1 LAALERRWVFEP
13 KEKYA
18 TSQTWKDS
26 AGGFCSWIWEL
37 AIWERVRTYKSARQ
51 PGCCGYGVD
60 AGINFFDVSPYY
72 GPTLAEERLG
82 QTLEGNR
89 QKVVL
94 ATKCG
99 RYGIEEFDFSAK
111 RIRLELEK
119 SLRRLRTDYVDLLQA
134 HDIEFASFDQIV
146 HEVIPAMRELQ
157 AEGKARYIGITG
169 YPIGL
174 LKRAAEKIQIDSIL
188 SYCRYNLMNTDMDAE
203 LVPFVEEREIGLIN
217 ASPMMMGVLTVKEAP
232 VWHPGS
238 EELKDAGRRAAM
250 VAAQHGANISTLALQ
265 FAIARTTVA
274 STLVG
279 MATAEQVKENLRS
292 IETKLDS
299 VLLSNIRAAIGNG
312 FPKTWMTG
320 LPENADPTE
329 DMFY

>member
-1 LAALERRWVFEP
+1 MQRRKLGKTALEVSVLGFGTSPFGNVFGHTDLRDNQG
-13 KEKYA
+13 A
-18 TSQTWKDS
+18 VD
-26 AGGFCSWIWEL
+26 A
-37 AIWERVRTYKSARQ
+37 AI
-51 PGCCGYGVD
+51 D

-72 GPTLAEERLG
+72 GLTLAEERLG

-89 QKVVL
+89 QKAVL

-99 RYGIEEFDFSAK
+99 RYGVEEFDFSAE

-134 HDIEFASFDQIV
+134 HDIEFASFDQVI
-146 HEVIPAMRELQ
+146 HEAIPAMRELQ

-174 LKRAAEKIQIDSIL
+174 LQRAAQNVQVDSIL
-188 SYCRYNLMNTDMDAE
+188 SYCRYNLINTDMDAE
-203 LVPFVEEREIGLIN
+203 LVPFVEERGIGLIN
-217 ASPMMMGVLTVKEAP
+217 ASPLMMGVLTDKGAP

-250 VAAQHGANISTLALQ
+250 VAARHGVNISALALQ
-265 FAIARTTVA
+265 FAIASPSVA

-299 VLLSNIRAAIGNG
+299 VVLSDIRTAIGNC
-312 FPKTWMTG
+312 FATTWMTG

-329 DMFY
+329 DVFY